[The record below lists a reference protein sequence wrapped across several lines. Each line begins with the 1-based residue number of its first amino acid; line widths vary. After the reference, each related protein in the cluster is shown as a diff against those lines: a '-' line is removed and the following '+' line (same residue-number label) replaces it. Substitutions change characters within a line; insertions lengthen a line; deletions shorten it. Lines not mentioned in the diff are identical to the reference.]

1 MITYD
6 YQATGY
12 DDYPQVFYCFSIQ
25 KHHWDWDRAGFCQT
39 QKVNSQSLCAAA
51 ER

>member
-12 DDYPQVFYCFSIQ
+12 DETIPRFFWCFSKETPLGLGQ
-25 KHHWDWDRAGFCQT
+25 
-39 QKVNSQSLCAAA
+39 SQLAF
-51 ER
+51 